1 MAKRP
6 MNKRLSIRFLLALA
20 LLTLLGS
27 WGLVQAAPVAAGI
40 TPTPTPTVT
49 PTPTA
54 TPTATPVPPTEEPP
68 PPPSPTPT
76 EELLLPETGSTSSIW
91 LLASGVSM
99 LALGCAAGAALWRW
113 RQRPTPH

>member
-1 MAKRP
+1 
-6 MNKRLSIRFLLALA
+6 MNKRHSIRFLLALA

-54 TPTATPVPPTEEPP
+54 TPTATPVPPTEEPSPPP

-76 EELLLPETGSTSSIW
+76 EEPLLPETGSTSSIW
-91 LLASGVSM
+91 LLASGVGA
-99 LALGCAAGAALWRW
+99 LALGCAACAALWPR
-113 RQRPTPH
+113 RQRPTLH

>member
-40 TPTPTPTVT
+40 L
-49 PTPTA
+49 
-54 TPTATPVPPTEEPP
+54 
-68 PPPSPTPT
+68 S
-76 EELLLPETGSTSSIW
+76 LI
-91 LLASGVSM
+91 
-99 LALGCAAGAALWRW
+99 
-113 RQRPTPH
+113 HI